1 MTHSMFIGNLQLNWL
16 RTFEAAGRHLS
27 FSLAAAEL
35 NMSQSAVSQQVKLLE
50 HKLGKSLFKR
60 QTRSIQL
67 TIEGRAYLDVVQEGL
82 QRLSLGMKNI
92 FGSVAE
98 GVLDLSVN
106 NTFAQLWLVPR
117 LGRFMELHPKLSL
130 RMLQTNWDI
139 DYPTSRAEL
148 EIRYGSGNWP
158 GFEVRS
164 LLSHQLQPYCCV
176 QFVNTLRTPND
187 LFGAPL
193 IDVLGTPSGW
203 RDWQHRYTLGQHEPI
218 HRFNVDSYEI
228 AASMAIEG
236 MGICLLP
243 DDLVKGSRLEPHLV
257 CPLNAPIDS
266 SAGYF
271 MARRTDRP
279 LSGPALAFN
288 SWLITESGVVPDI

>member
-1 MTHSMFIGNLQLNWL
+1 MTKPERDPMFIGNLQLNWL

-27 FSLAAAEL
+27 FSQAATEL

-50 HKLGKSLFKR
+50 HQLGKSLFKR
-60 QTRSIQL
+60 QIRSIQL

-82 QRLSLGMKNI
+82 QRLSFGMKNI

-106 NTFAQLWLVPR
+106 NTFAELWLIPR

-164 LLSHQLQPYCCV
+164 LLSHQLRPYCRV
-176 QFVNTLRTPND
+176 KFANSLRTTNG
-187 LFGAPL
+187 LAGVPL

-203 RDWQHRYTLGQHEPI
+203 QDWQNRFTPGQHEPI
-218 HRFNVDSYEI
+218 HRFNVDSYAI
-228 AASMAIEG
+228 AASMAVEG
-236 MGICLLP
+236 VGVCLLP
-243 DDLVKGSRLEPHLV
+243 DDLVKGSRLEQLLV
-257 CPLNAPIDS
+257 CPLDAPIES
-266 SAGYF
+266 VSGYF
-271 MARRTDRP
+271 LARRTDRP

-288 SWLITESGVVPDI
+288 SWLAAESI

>member
-1 MTHSMFIGNLQLNWL
+1 MTKPERDPMFIGNLQLNWL

-27 FSLAAAEL
+27 FSQAATEL

-50 HKLGKSLFKR
+50 HQLGKSLFKR
-60 QTRSIQL
+60 QIRSIQL

-106 NTFAQLWLVPR
+106 NTFAELWLIPR
-117 LGRFMELHPKLSL
+117 LERFMELHPKLSL

-164 LLSHQLQPYCCV
+164 LLSHQLRPYCRV
-176 QFVNTLRTPND
+176 KFVDSLRTTND
-187 LFGAPL
+187 LRGVPL

-203 RDWQHRYTLGQHEPI
+203 RDWQNRYTPGPHESI
-218 HRFNVDSYEI
+218 HRFNVDSYAI
-228 AASMAIEG
+228 AASMAVEG
-236 MGICLLP
+236 VGACLLP
-243 DDLVKGSRLEPHLV
+243 DDLVKGSRLEALLV
-257 CPLNAPIDS
+257 CPLDAPIE
-266 SAGYF
+266 SASGYF
-271 MARRTDRP
+271 LARRTDRP

-288 SWLITESGVVPDI
+288 SWLATESP